1 MDAPELATVAVR
13 VDGPVGHL
21 TLDRPDKLNALSPQL
36 LHELIAAAAWFD
48 GQPDVRAVIVSG
60 AGDRAFSAG
69 FDLSAATFA
78 TDDADVYG
86 SRDLGR
92 AATDALAGMRAVTV
106 AAVRGWC
113 IGGGV
118 VLLSACDLRVV
129 ADDATFAIPEVDL
142 GIPLGWGG
150 IPRLVRELGPAL
162 TRELVLTCRRF
173 SAAEALAWRFVNR
186 VVPAA
191 EVDAAATEL
200 AEVLAGKARL
210 VLEMT
215 SRHIDEAAD
224 QLVSPASADRDAGLL
239 ALAYLDDE
247 ARAAA
252 RAYLTAR
259 EGRR

>member
-1 MDAPELATVAVR
+1 M
-13 VDGPVGHL
+13 

-48 GQPDVRAVIVSG
+48 AQPDVRRRRVGCRRPGVLG
-60 AGDRAFSAG
+60 GVRPVG
-69 FDLSAATFA
+69 GHVRHRRRRRLRLAATF
-78 TDDADVYG
+78 
-86 SRDLGR
+86 GR

-150 IPRLVRELGPAL
+150 IRAWCRARPAL

-200 AEVLAGKARL
+200 AEVLAGKARPGARDD
-210 VLEMT
+210 VA
-215 SRHIDEAAD
+215 HIDEAAD

-247 ARAAA
+247 R
-252 RAYLTAR
+252 RLRPGPTSRRR